1 MNNRLISPSK
11 DQWDKLRQP
20 LEAGEIQFIE
30 YLDQYLPQGWE
41 IYIQPHL
48 NGLCPDIVILHPK
61 IGIGVFE
68 VKNWDFKAM
77 QYGIE
82 EFSNGKKHL
91 YAVNSQGEKISYVK
105 KNPVDQLLL
114 YRKEILDL
122 YCPIL
127 SRREYG
133 VVVSCGL
140 VLPSAS
146 EKEIEQLFY
155 PIFQSRNRKIF
166 KPTEDDKHNS
176 YVVFGRDN
184 FQKGLIENFPTGIA
198 RRSSKYMN
206 NIIAEQLRV
215 WLREPES
222 SKEQREPLNYN
233 PQQLKFIK
241 ERTDSGFRRLKG
253 PAGSGK
259 SVVVA
264 GRAATLLKEQKSVL
278 IVTFNIT
285 LLNYLQDLAVR
296 EYPHIRKAATWIN
309 FHYLCRRLC
318 YDAGLEREY
327 AEVFINAKKT
337 AEEALKKDPNAK
349 VSDFPSSAALC
360 SIVQNALDISEPE
373 KYDAILVDEG
383 QDFNPQWWDILKK
396 LLADGG
402 EMLLCADTTQDIYAS
417 ADLWTDDVMKN
428 AGFRGAWAELK
439 QTYRL
444 PDNLI
449 PLANRY
455 AELFLPIEKVI
466 KSESKNELQGALD
479 FGVIEEATLVWRNLP
494 EITETAFLDEFKSF
508 KNEVIQLELSHSD
521 MTILVQTHDIGLLVC
536 KVLECLGLKYI
547 DIFSKDPIESRQKKM
562 WFFKGDTRIKVCTV
576 HSFKG
581 WEAKALLVVWDKIY
595 QLKDHALFYTAITRL
610 KTGKSSILYVANA
623 EPSLADYGKE
633 WN

>member
-1 MNNRLISPSK
+1 
-11 DQWDKLRQP
+11 
-20 LEAGEIQFIE
+20 
-30 YLDQYLPQGWE
+30 
-41 IYIQPHL
+41 
-48 NGLCPDIVILHPK
+48 
-61 IGIGVFE
+61 
-68 VKNWDFKAM
+68 
-77 QYGIE
+77 
-82 EFSNGKKHL
+82 
-91 YAVNSQGEKISYVK
+91 
-105 KNPVDQLLL
+105 
-114 YRKEILDL
+114 
-122 YCPIL
+122 
-127 SRREYG
+127 
-133 VVVSCGL
+133 
-140 VLPSAS
+140 
-146 EKEIEQLFY
+146 
-155 PIFQSRNRKIF
+155 
-166 KPTEDDKHNS
+166 
-176 YVVFGRDN
+176 
-184 FQKGLIENFPTGIA
+184 
-198 RRSSKYMN
+198 MN

-222 SKEQREPLNYN
+222 SKEQREALNYN
-233 PQQLKFIK
+233 PQQLRFIR

-264 GRAATLLKEQKSVL
+264 GRAATLLRENKSVL

-296 EYPHIRKAATWIN
+296 EYSHIRKAATWIN

-318 YDAGLEREY
+318 YDAGLDREY
-327 AEVFINAKKT
+327 AEVFREAKQ
-337 AEEALKKDPNAK
+337 AAQEALKQNPKMK
-349 VSDFPSSAALC
+349 ISDFPESEYLCAVVNQALKM
-360 SIVQNALDISEPE
+360 SEPE

-383 QDFNPQWWDILKK
+383 QDFNPQWWEILKN

-455 AELFLPIEKVI
+455 AELFLLVEKVI
-466 KSESKNELQGALD
+466 KSESKNEQQGTFD
-479 FGVIEEATLVWRNLP
+479 FGVIEESTLVWRNVP
-494 EITETAFLDEFKSF
+494 IITANALLDEFKRF
-508 KNEVIQLELSHSD
+508 KNQVIQLQLSHSD

-536 KVLECLGLKYI
+536 KVLDNLKLNHI
-547 DIFSKDPIESRQKKM
+547 NIFSKDPIESRQKKM

-581 WEAKALLVVWDKIY
+581 WEAKALLVVWDKIH
-595 QLKDHALFYTAITRL
+595 QVKDHALFYTAITRL

-623 EPSLADYGKE
+623 EPSLVEYGKE
-633 WN
+633 WRL

>member
-1 MNNRLISPSK
+1 MNKRLISPAK
-11 DQWDKLRQP
+11 EAWNKLRQP
-20 LEAGEIQFIE
+20 LEAGEKKFIE
-30 YLDQYLPQGWE
+30 YLDAHLPHGWE

-61 IGIGVFE
+61 IGIGLFE
-68 VKNWDFKAM
+68 VKNWDFKKM
-77 QYGIE
+77 EYGVE
-82 EFSNGKKHL
+82 EFNNGKKHL
-91 YAVNSQGEKISYVK
+91 YAINSLGEKISYVK

-127 SRREYG
+127 SRLGYG

-146 EKEIEQLFY
+146 EEDIKQLFL
-155 PIFQSRNRKIF
+155 PIFESRNRKTF
-166 KPTEDDKHNS
+166 KLNEKDKHNS
-176 YVVFGRDN
+176 YVIFGRDN
-184 FQKGLIENFPTGIA
+184 FNKGIVENFPSGIS
-198 RRSSKYMN
+198 RYTSKYMN

-222 SKEQREPLNYN
+222 SKEQRELLNYN

-264 GRAATLLKEQKSVL
+264 GRAATLLSENKSVL

-296 EYPHIRKAATWIN
+296 EYPHIRRDATWIN

-318 YDAGLEREY
+318 YAAGLDREY
-327 AEVFINAKKT
+327 ADVYIQAKQM
-337 AEEALKKDPNAK
+337 AQERLKQDPNAK
-349 VSDFPSSAALC
+349 VSDFPDSAELC
-360 SIVQNALDISEPE
+360 DVVRDAIKISEPE

-383 QDFNPQWWDILKK
+383 QDFNPEWWEILKS
-396 LLADGG
+396 LLAEGG

-449 PLANRY
+449 PLANKY
-455 AELFLPIEKVI
+455 AELFLPLEKVI
-466 KSESKNELQGALD
+466 KSESKNEPQGSLD
-479 FGVIEEATLVWRNLP
+479 FGIIEEAKLIWKNIA
-494 EITETAFLDEFKSF
+494 EINEATFLAEFKEFRSQ
-508 KNEVIQLELSHSD
+508 VVHLALSNSD
-521 MTILVQTHDIGLLVC
+521 ITILVQSHEIGMLVC
-536 KVLECLGLKYI
+536 QALDHLKLKYI

-562 WFFKGDTRIKVCTV
+562 FFFKGDLRIKVCTI

-581 WEAKALLVVWDKIY
+581 WEAKALLVVWDKVH
-595 QLKDHALFYTAITRL
+595 QTKDHALFYTAITRL
-610 KTGKSSILYVANA
+610 KTGKGSILYVANA
-623 EPSLADYGKE
+623 EPSLVEYGKE
-633 WN
+633 WS